1 MLVVYGGFYD
11 GDKLVVEP
19 LGQPVFMLVP
29 ELVKPK

>member
-1 MLVVYGGFYD
+1 MLDGGFYD
-11 GDKLVVEP
+11 SDKLVIEP